1 MGRTA
6 CERAAWRP
14 GDPVSGAGS
23 SVRPAAV
30 AGLFYPGS
38 AAQLSATLD
47 ALLAGVPA
55 RTARPKALI
64 VPHAGY
70 EYSGPVAAQAY
81 GSLGSAA
88 RALRRVVLLG
98 PSHREWFRGLAL
110 PAVQAF
116 ATPLG
121 LVRIDETAA
130 HELRQLPGVVVSDI
144 PHRLEHSL
152 EVQLP
157 FLQRVAPEAQIVPLV
172 TGDASSAEVASVIET
187 LWGDSDTLILVSSD
201 LSHYHPYAI
210 ARGLDVATAD
220 AILAGKETLS
230 GDEACGC
237 VAVNG
242 LTRAVRRRGLRGE
255 LLDLRNSGDTAGDRQ
270 RVVGYGAFGF
280 YDAREH

>member
-1 MGRTA
+1 M
-6 CERAAWRP
+6 
-14 GDPVSGAGS
+14 SGLSPA
-23 SVRPAAV
+23 VRPAAV

-38 AAQLSATLD
+38 AQQLGATVD

-55 RTARPKALI
+55 RAVCPKALI

-70 EYSGPVAAQAY
+70 QYSGPVAAQAF
-81 GSLGSAA
+81 GSLGAAA
-88 RALRRVVLLG
+88 RSLRRIVLLG

-110 PAVQAF
+110 PAAEAF

-121 LVRIDETAA
+121 MVRIDGRSAE
-130 HELRQLPGVVVSDI
+130 ELRRLPGVVVSDA

-157 FLQRVAPEAQIVPLV
+157 FLQRMAPDARIVPVV
-172 TGDASSAEVASVIET
+172 TGDASPAEVAAVIEA
-187 LWGDSDTLILVSSD
+187 LWGSSDSLILVSSD
-201 LSHYHPYAI
+201 LSHYHPYAV
-210 ARGLDVATAD
+210 ARGLDAATAD
-220 AILAGKETLS
+220 AILAGDETLS
-230 GDEACGC
+230 GDQACGC

-242 LTRAVRRRGLRGE
+242 LTCAVRRRGLRGE

-280 YDAREH
+280 YDA

>member
-1 MGRTA
+1 M
-6 CERAAWRP
+6 
-14 GDPVSGAGS
+14 SGAS
-23 SVRPAAV
+23 PSVRPAAV

-38 AAQLSATLD
+38 AEQLGATVD

-55 RTARPKALI
+55 RALRAKALI

-70 EYSGPVAAQAY
+70 PYSGPVAAQAY

-88 RALRRVVLLG
+88 RSLRRVVLLG
-98 PSHREWFRGLAL
+98 PSHREWFHGLAL
-110 PAVQAF
+110 PAAQAF

-121 LVRIDETAA
+121 VVRIDERAA
-130 HELRQLPGVVVSDI
+130 QELRQLPGIVVSDV

-172 TGDASSAEVASVIET
+172 TGDASPAEVASVIDA

-201 LSHYHPYAI
+201 LSHYHPYAV
-210 ARGLDVATAD
+210 ARGLDAATAD
-220 AILAGKETLS
+220 AILAGKEALS
-230 GDEACGC
+230 GEEACGC

-242 LTRAVRRRGLRGE
+242 LTRSVRRHGLRGE
-255 LLDLRNSGDTAGDRQ
+255 LLDLRNSGDTSGDRH

-280 YDAREH
+280 YDA